1 MSTPPSPLLWLSA
14 WPLLWALTFKNRVQV
29 LCVRH
34 RTCIWDSRNVS
45 HTWNLSTWEAWAR
58 WSWVPGQPMLKPV
71 NPKTDLDINGELSS
85 ILKVNALPSKAS
97 NTSQQNPQLAED
109 SPAFYSKVSPIPEP
123 IPILTVIV
131 KLSVVILFFSLLRM
145 PCNTKL
151 EQNIISNSNTQK
163 IVQVS

>member
-1 MSTPPSPLLWLSA
+1 MILSS
-14 WPLLWALTFKNRVQV
+14 WPTYA
-29 LCVRH
+29 
-34 RTCIWDSRNVS
+34 
-45 HTWNLSTWEAWAR
+45 
-58 WSWVPGQPMLKPV
+58 KPV
-71 NPKTDLDINGELSS
+71 NPKTGLDINGELSS
-85 ILKVNALPSKAS
+85 ILKVNILPSKAS
-97 NTSQQNPQLAED
+97 NTSQQNPQLEED

-145 PCNTKL
+145 PCKTKL

>member
-1 MSTPPSPLLWLSA
+1 M
-14 WPLLWALTFKNRVQV
+14 
-29 LCVRH
+29 
-34 RTCIWDSRNVS
+34 
-45 HTWNLSTWEAWAR
+45 
-58 WSWVPGQPMLKPV
+58 
-71 NPKTDLDINGELSS
+71 NPKAGLDINGELSS

-97 NTSQQNPQLAED
+97 NTSQQSPQLAED

-145 PCNTKL
+145 PCKTKL

-163 IVQVS
+163 IVQVSYGQENATLKKSMKDVRECA